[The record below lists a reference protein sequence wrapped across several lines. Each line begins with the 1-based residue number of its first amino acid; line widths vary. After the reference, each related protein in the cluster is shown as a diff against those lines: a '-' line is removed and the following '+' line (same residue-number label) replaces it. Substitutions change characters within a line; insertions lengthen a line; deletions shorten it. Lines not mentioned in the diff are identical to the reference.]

1 MALLIPERTLCR
13 VCGDVIHV
21 GDEVVSLPVSVQ
33 MGPFSD
39 CTVHRACMALVPQ
52 SVRNAWWD
60 WWQQMAHQN
69 GGCTHPGVLAFR
81 SRRSFSLILR
91 DEFLVLEEQVSQLR
105 SLTAFLR
112 NPSPSNAPSDG
123 WLRYRASEQG
133 IAVDNPLTEMAM
145 FKGLLSEAR
154 RCDAAEVLVRLERYG
169 DPDTG

>member
-1 MALLIPERTLCR
+1 
-13 VCGDVIHV
+13 
-21 GDEVVSLPVSVQ
+21 
-33 MGPFSD
+33 
-39 CTVHRACMALVPQ
+39 
-52 SVRNAWWD
+52 
-60 WWQQMAHQN
+60 
-69 GGCTHPGVLAFR
+69 
-81 SRRSFSLILR
+81 LILR